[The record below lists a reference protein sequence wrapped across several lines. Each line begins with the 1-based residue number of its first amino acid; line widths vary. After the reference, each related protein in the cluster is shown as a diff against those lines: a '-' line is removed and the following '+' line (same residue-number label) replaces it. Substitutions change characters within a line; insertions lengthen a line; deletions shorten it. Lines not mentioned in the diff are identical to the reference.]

1 MIGDP
6 VWCFE
11 SGETSLIASFMHAR
25 GWRPDAVFGPGV
37 VGTAATLGAVVAGA
51 AIIEAALIPGLLIGG
66 AAILAPRLLPRDV
79 LNGLGDRLNG
89 LGDRLRRAAPV
100 RAPSAQAAHAA
111 EARRGADDGAPAAF
125 DPRQAVAKT
134 LTYRAM
140 VTAVDFGAN
149 YFVIGEF
156 VAAASLSSLSLVAG
170 PIFYFAHE
178 AVWHYYGPAT
188 ARYGNP
194 LEAAVHVRIP
204 GTTTHQA
211 NGDTRF
217 ASIRVSRALAKTV
230 TYEGVTGAS
239 EFAVNFLFVRD
250 LAAAAGLTA
259 FSMAIAPV
267 VYYVHEKLWDY
278 YEANKARPAATA
290 LKFLPAG

>member
-1 MIGDP
+1 
-6 VWCFE
+6 
-11 SGETSLIASFMHAR
+11 MHAR
-25 GWRPDAVFGPGV
+25 GWHPEAVLTPGV

-79 LNGLGDRLNG
+79 LNGLNDKLNG
-89 LGDRLRRAAPV
+89 LGDRLRRAAP
-100 RAPSAQAAHAA
+100 SASRSHSASATDKADTSHAA
-111 EARRGADDGAPAAF
+111 ETADGNDPAAF
-125 DPRQAVAKT
+125 DTWQAVAKT

-140 VTAVDFGAN
+140 VTTVDFGAN

-170 PIFYFAHE
+170 PIAYFAHE
-178 AVWHYYGPAT
+178 AVWHYYGPVT

-194 LEAAVHVRIP
+194 LDAAVHVRIP
-204 GTTTHQA
+204 GTTTQQP

-230 TYEGVTGAS
+230 TYEGVTGVS

-267 VYYVHEKLWDY
+267 VYYVHEKLWDFY
-278 YEANKARPAATA
+278 GATKARPATATTPK
-290 LKFLPAG
+290 LLPAT